1 MSDMEPSRELLEQ
14 NSEPG
19 KIDEN
24 LKDIMKRAEK
34 SKKLSAAE
42 IEQLKKELQDS
53 QDFLKLID
61 QIDTEAEY
69 DRVIFTDGNEE
80 LIYIDGEFF
89 VVDTIDS
96 TKPKQKKKKS
106 EARDMYLEYFIRYTL
121 NPLIEQEKMKRQVQ
135 EMVQES
141 TIPKPEKVQPEKVK
155 KEPTITR
162 PVNNVEERIVETKE
176 KIKPQPE
183 RKEKPKLKSK
193 LSKKEFMELSPE
205 EKVRFIAGV
214 EKSQEDDF
222 IR

>member
-1 MSDMEPSRELLEQ
+1 M
-14 NSEPG
+14 
-19 KIDEN
+19 
-24 LKDIMKRAEK
+24 
-34 SKKLSAAE
+34 
-42 IEQLKKELQDS
+42 
-53 QDFLKLID
+53 
-61 QIDTEAEY
+61 
-69 DRVIFTDGNEE
+69 
-80 LIYIDGEFF
+80 
-89 VVDTIDS
+89 VDTIDS

-135 EMVQES
+135 EMVKES
-141 TIPKPEKVQPEKVK
+141 TIPKPEKVK